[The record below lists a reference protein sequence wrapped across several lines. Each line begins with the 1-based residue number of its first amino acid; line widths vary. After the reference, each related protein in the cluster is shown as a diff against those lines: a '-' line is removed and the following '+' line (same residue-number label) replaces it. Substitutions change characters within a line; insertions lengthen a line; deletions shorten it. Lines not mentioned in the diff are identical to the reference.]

1 MSSITNYATLSQAVQ
16 DFWARSDLG
25 APIDYFIQLAED
37 TIYNDI
43 LRGNDG
49 RGIAPL
55 EQPLTGSIDATTG
68 TLAVPSDYL
77 ALRNAQ
83 ILLDGSAY
91 PLQRKNV
98 EFIYLNYPD
107 QSPTGSPSFIARQ
120 GSNFIFGPFPDAAYR
135 VQGIYWNRPAVLSSS
150 NPTTW
155 MIGKCPSMLLAACNV
170 AAALYLQDDQG
181 MQRWQGLY
189 SAQLAS
195 LLAQYKAE
203 DWSGSS
209 LAMSPA

>member
-1 MSSITNYATLSQAVQ
+1 MMINNYATLSQAVQ

-25 APIDYFIQLAED
+25 APVDYFIQLAED

-55 EQPLTGSIDATTG
+55 EQPLTGTINATTG
-68 TLAVPSDYL
+68 TLAVPADYL

-83 ILLDGSAY
+83 IVLNGGAY

-107 QSPTGSPSFIARQ
+107 QQATDAPAFIARQ
-120 GSNFIFGPFPDAAYR
+120 GSNFIFGPFPDSAYA
-135 VQGIYWNRPAVLSSS
+135 VQGTYWNRPAALSSS

-155 MIGKCPSMLLAACNV
+155 MLSKCASMLLAACNV
-170 AAALYLQDDQG
+170 AAAMYLQDDQG
-181 MQRWQGLY
+181 VQRWQQLY
-189 SAQLAS
+189 AAQMAS
-195 LLAQYKAE
+195 LLGQYKAE

-209 LAMSPA
+209 LAMTPA